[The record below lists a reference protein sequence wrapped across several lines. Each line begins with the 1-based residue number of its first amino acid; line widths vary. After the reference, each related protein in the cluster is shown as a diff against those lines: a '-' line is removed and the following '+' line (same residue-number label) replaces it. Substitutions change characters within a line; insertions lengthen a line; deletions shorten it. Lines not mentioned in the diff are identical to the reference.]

1 MPGNGCHPDNKKDNL
16 LITNLRNIVID
27 GQTGQVVEWPVLVKS
42 DDVDELSTGNPA
54 DTKNSQ

>member
-1 MPGNGCHPDNKKDNL
+1 MGVILIKDNL